1 MISRNVRADRM
12 WLCQGDSSCDV
23 NATRDVKGALQLASD
38 ARKYG
43 YSDRAIIMYSQLC
56 PKGDKWPKG
65 FTVDAACSM
74 MAAVKA
80 QFPEMP
86 GVAFCEPS
94 ASYSP
99 RPPHDHPHY
108 HTPPHPHHNFSAAEL
123 GAGRCRR
130 LRRRERDGP
139 HGPSPRGVQV
149 RAEALP

>member
-56 PKGDKWPKG
+56 PKGNKWPKG

-74 MAAVKA
+74 MAAVKE

-94 ASYSP
+94 TSAP
-99 RPPHDHPHY
+99 RSVPAVV
-108 HTPPHPHHNFSAAEL
+108 S
-123 GAGRCRR
+123 GG
-130 LRRRERDGP
+130 
-139 HGPSPRGVQV
+139 
-149 RAEALP
+149 

>member
-1 MISRNVRADRM
+1 M

-23 NATRDVKGALQLASD
+23 NATRDAKGALQLASD

-65 FTVDAACSM
+65 FTVDAVCSM

-94 ASYSP
+94 AP
-99 RPPHDHPHY
+99 AP
-108 HTPPHPHHNFSAAEL
+108 A
-123 GAGRCRR
+123 
-130 LRRRERDGP
+130 
-139 HGPSPRGVQV
+139 PS
-149 RAEALP
+149 